1 MVSFIRAINVSMFL
15 ICPIEPR
22 ADNYELHSCRLLNT
36 GQPLT
41 PPSPSIYKSQE
52 SISTFI
58 SKIRETAPGD
68 ALHLSVMDGTTKSI
82 SDIDIQPTPMSQ
94 TDPKSPLS
102 IGVMIG
108 PNFKG
113 QETIKANS
121 VIDAASIASS
131 EVSESASQTARAI
144 LSYLGTVVQGK
155 AASSGQQLSGPI
167 GVIKTGSE
175 VVSSNDISAVIGFM
189 AAISINLAVVNS
201 LPLPAL
207 DGGQMIFVMA
217 EAVTGRKVDQR
228 LQESINSIA
237 LLFLLVVTFSTAIG
251 DITKI
256 AVK

>member
-1 MVSFIRAINVSMFL
+1 MKVRFFSWNI
-15 ICPIEPR
+15 
-22 ADNYELHSCRLLNT
+22 

-41 PPSPSIYKSQE
+41 PPSPSLYKTQE
-52 SISTFI
+52 SISNFI
-58 SKIRETAPGD
+58 TNIRETTPGD
-68 ALHLSVMDGTTKSI
+68 ALHLSVMDGKTRKV
-82 SDIDIQPTPMSQ
+82 SDIDIQPQPMSVS
-94 TDPKSPLS
+94 DPNSPLS

-113 QETIKANS
+113 QETIRANS
-121 VIDAASIASS
+121 IIDAVSIASS
-131 EVSESASQTARAI
+131 EVYESSTQTARGI

-167 GVIKTGSE
+167 GVIKTGSD
-175 VVSSNDISAVIGFM
+175 VVSSNDVSAVIGFM

-207 DGGQMIFVMA
+207 DGGQMLFVLA

-228 LQESINSIA
+228 LQESINSAA

-251 DITKI
+251 DISKI